1 VSITTARKHN
11 IPIKSV
17 LTTLE
22 PRIITNPPVAL
33 RQPFNFDRHDGSS
46 YSLVERK
53 TMLAIGKPDGL
64 IGWKTTRPRTLI
76 VPDKDKKWLKEK
88 GQESGVKQTKKHWAP
103 LVL

>member
-1 VSITTARKHN
+1 MLIAV
-11 IPIKSV
+11 
-17 LTTLE
+17 E

-33 RQPFNFDRHDGSS
+33 RQPFNFDRQDGST
-46 YSLVERK
+46 YSLVEKK

-64 IGWKTTRPRTLI
+64 TGWKTTRPRTLI

-88 GQESGVKQTKKHWAP
+88 SQEKGVQQPKKHWAP

>member
-1 VSITTARKHN
+1 VRITEARKHS
-11 IPIKSV
+11 IPSESI
-17 LTTLE
+17 LMNAE

-33 RQPFNFDRHDGSS
+33 RQPFNFDRQDGSS

-53 TMLAIGKPDGL
+53 TMLAVGKPERL
-64 IGWKTTRPRTLI
+64 TGWKTTRPRTLI

-88 GQESGVKQTKKHWAP
+88 GQESGVKQPKKHWAP